1 MKCDVVI
8 GSQCGIGTDADG
20 FVFANFSTW
29 IKAPATLTT
38 VHGGGE
44 LNVGSVAFTCI
55 LCGRT
60 PASGLLTAPVVFRT
74 TTTHLEENMNTFRVG
89 DDVTVLND
97 CLEVPG
103 LGFLPVNA
111 YIVHAREPVVVDSG
125 LGLPDRDFLATLREI
140 LDSATVRWIWLSH
153 PDRDHTG
160 GLFDLL
166 EAAPEARLVTTF
178 VAAGI
183 MSCEQPLPLNRLHL
197 LNPGQS
203 LEVGDRTL
211 HAFRPALFDNP
222 ATVGFYDDK
231 SRICFSSDCFGGPL
245 VSAELASGQDVREVP
260 ADQLRAAQLLRAA
273 VDSPWVRNVD
283 TARFMDT
290 VRAMPVAD
298 AAAVLC
304 THLPPAIDINAQ
316 LLATLAEAPTSD
328 PFVGPDQAA
337 LEAMLASFQPVT
349 PAS

>member
-1 MKCDVVI
+1 
-8 GSQCGIGTDADG
+8 
-20 FVFANFSTW
+20 
-29 IKAPATLTT
+29 
-38 VHGGGE
+38 
-44 LNVGSVAFTCI
+44 
-55 LCGRT
+55 
-60 PASGLLTAPVVFRT
+60 
-74 TTTHLEENMNTFRVG
+74 MNTFRVG

-97 CLEVPG
+97 YLEVPG

-111 YIVHAREPVVVDSG
+111 YVLHAREPVVVDSG
-125 LGLPDRDFLATLREI
+125 LGLPDRDFLATIREVM
-140 LDSATVRWIWLSH
+140 DPSAVRWIWLTH

-160 GLFDLL
+160 GLFNLL
-166 EAAPEARLVTTF
+166 DAAPEARLVTTF

-203 LEVGDRTL
+203 LEVGDRIL

-231 SRICFSSDCFGGPL
+231 SRICFSSDCFGAPMG
-245 VSAELASGQDVREVP
+245 SAEHASAQDVREVP
-260 ADQLRAAQLLRAA
+260 GEQLRGAQMLWAA

-283 TARFMDT
+283 KGRFMDT
-290 VRAMPVAD
+290 VQAMPVAD

-316 LLATLAEAPTSD
+316 LLAMLAEAPTAD
-328 PFVGPDQAA
+328 PFVGPDQEA
-337 LEAMLASFQPVT
+337 LEAMLASFQPAT
-349 PAS
+349 AASRPPSLRSPRAADADLVRSPETGRLFRPVSADSRSAVARAKRCDVDPTGAGGAAVPT